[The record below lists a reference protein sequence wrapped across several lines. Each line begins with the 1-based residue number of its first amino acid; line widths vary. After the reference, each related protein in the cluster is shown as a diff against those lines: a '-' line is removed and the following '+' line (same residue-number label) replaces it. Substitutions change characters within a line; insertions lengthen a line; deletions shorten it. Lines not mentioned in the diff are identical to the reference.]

1 MARYKDLELLQRLEI
16 NHEKLLSECSDP
28 LLGTG
33 TDHHNLV

>member
-1 MARYKDLELLQRLEI
+1 MARYKDLELLQRLKS